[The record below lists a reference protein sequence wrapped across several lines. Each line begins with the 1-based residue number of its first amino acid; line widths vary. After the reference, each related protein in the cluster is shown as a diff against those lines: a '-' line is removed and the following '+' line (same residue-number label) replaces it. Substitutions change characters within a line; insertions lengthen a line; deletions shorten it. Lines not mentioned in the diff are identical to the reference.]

1 MYGVDSIGYGCEP
14 LQSCDRST
22 SPGLN
27 LEHVTSTALKE
38 YGPYVDNIKRLLVG
52 AHYNPS
58 TPQYCSLHDFETLHR
73 RRRGQPDK
81 LLCQLVSEWLSS
93 EYQNT
98 THGTKAQGAFY
109 AFNFVGTY
117 AVLYY
122 VTTLMNIEHQGDDNG
137 RSTFP
142 NTTYV
147 LDDRSP
153 INFFGKPPST
163 SDTYQQ
169 VFYSSPPLPY
179 TNHTLVGTCADEVV
193 CVDRLLVVEVPFQ
206 PDSPAWRLSANSKSA
221 GVTVPAVLGAL
232 LVCDLGLISL
242 VPSPPNAA

>member
-1 MYGVDSIGYGCEP
+1 MTSRHFIVDDVDSQINYSANWYRSGC
-14 LQSCDRST
+14 
-22 SPGLN
+22 
-27 LEHVTSTALKE
+27 
-38 YGPYVDNIKRLLVG
+38 
-52 AHYNPS
+52 
-58 TPQYCSLHDFETLHR
+58 
-73 RRRGQPDK
+73 
-81 LLCQLVSEWLSS
+81 SS

-109 AFNFVGTY
+109 AFNF
-117 AVLYY
+117 
-122 VTTLMNIEHQGDDNG
+122 GDDNG

-179 TNHTLVGTCADEVV
+179 TNHTLVGTCADEGSLVWI
-193 CVDRLLVVEVPFQ
+193 DYFVVEVPFQ
-206 PDSPAWRLSANSKSA
+206 PDSTSLARSQRTPKAA

-242 VPSPPNAA
+242 VPSPPNRCLTTSSLRGAAGSVSREP